1 MFVADKIKRKLEI
14 NIDTN
19 KIILSKKG
27 LVKHIVRHNHS
38 NMLKYVD
45 NIEYIINNPDYIGKN
60 PREKGISLEYLKV
73 LDDNVL
79 VAVKLDNKNNYF
91 YVASVY
97 EVTDA
102 KLKSM
107 LNSGRI
113 RVYNS

>member
-1 MFVADKIKRKLEI
+1 
-14 NIDTN
+14 
-19 KIILSKKG
+19 
-27 LVKHIVRHNHS
+27 
-38 NMLKYVD
+38 
-45 NIEYIINNPDYIGKN
+45 GKN
-60 PREKGISLEYLKV
+60 PREEGISLEYLKV

-113 RVYNS
+113 RVYNSWQNI